1 MDWRREAEG
10 EVLEQIFALIVSFAG
25 LADRAATLPL
35 CLQLPGL
42 AFLVQ
47 AEAVARCFVVG
58 LPSGA
63 PAALA
68 ISQSSDRAT
77 RLAADFRA
85 LALILRM
92 VLARVRRRARHS
104 FRKDRPSMRPLGSAG
119 TKTRKVTA
127 PAAPDTS

>member
-1 MDWRREAEG
+1 M
-10 EVLEQIFALIVSFAG
+10 LEQIFALIVSFAG

-85 LALILRM
+85 LALILRTM
-92 VLARVRRRARHS
+92 LARARRRARHS
-104 FRKDRPSMRPLGSAG
+104 IREDRPSMRSLGSAG